1 MQSDLIKQFEN
12 ISENI
17 AKYFCN
23 KYFKSD
29 DYWWVSDQIGSVL
42 SVGDYYFSLE
52 TMLDYLRYGYGVNK
66 MFEHYDYA
74 MEEATHDRYPI
85 CIRDYKKFKK

>member
-1 MQSDLIKQFEN
+1 MQNDLIIQFEN
-12 ISENI
+12 ISEDM

-29 DYWWVSDQIGSVL
+29 DFDWISNQKGGVL
-42 SVGDYYFSLE
+42 MIGDYYFSLE
-52 TMLDYLRYGYGVNK
+52 TMLDYLRYKYGVNK

-74 MEEATHDRYPI
+74 LEEAMKDEYPI
-85 CIRDYKKFKK
+85 CIRDWKKLK

>member
-1 MQSDLIKQFEN
+1 MQNDLITQFEN
-12 ISENI
+12 ISEQV

-29 DYWWVSDQIGSVL
+29 DYWWVAEQKGGVL
-42 SVGDYYFSLE
+42 SIGDYYFSLE
-52 TMLDYLRYGYGVNK
+52 TMLDYLRYKYGVDK

-74 MEEATHDRYPI
+74 LEEAMHDRHPI
-85 CIRDYKKFKK
+85 CIRDYKKLK